1 MSTADDFPEHR
12 SGRFLVMALVLIAA
26 LTISYFLLGMP
37 GMNHSSSAEDGSTE
51 MDMSTMT
58 PSFISLSPAQFDQR
72 SKVEG
77 AFVVNVHT
85 PYEGELPGTNAFI
98 PFDQITNDTRL
109 PPAKDTPIVLYCR
122 SGRMSKIAAE
132 ALGAAGYHNI
142 VDLDGGMLAWVSAG
156 RSIVNSSASSQ
167 PAS

>member
-12 SGRFLVMALVLIAA
+12 SGRVLVMALVLIAA
-26 LTISYFLLGMP
+26 LTIGYFLLGMP
-37 GMNHSSSAEDGSTE
+37 GMNHSSSAEDGSSQ
-51 MDMSTMT
+51 MDMATMA
-58 PSFISLSPAQFDQR
+58 PSFTSLSPAQFDQR
-72 SKVEG
+72 RKVEG

-85 PYEGELPGTNAFI
+85 PYEGELPGTSAFI
-98 PFDQITNDTRL
+98 AFDQIANDTRL
-109 PPAKDTPIVLYCR
+109 PQAKDTPIVLYCR

-156 RSIVNSSASSQ
+156 RSIVNTSSSSQ